1 MTRPESGGR
10 PTRPG
15 GFQQYGK
22 TIPVE
27 GGIKAQ
33 STRGA
38 IGESWWSQ
46 RFIAVLESFD
56 MGTRLARGRNYA
68 RKGQVLRLDVS
79 PGLVSSSVQGSRP
92 SPYRVQIKVNPYDRP
107 TWTRIERAMAS
118 QALFLARLL
127 AGEMPAQIEDLF
139 AEAGS
144 PLFPARASDLD
155 MSCSCPDWA
164 LPCKHIAAT
173 FYLLAERFDADPFEI
188 LHWRGRDRET
198 LLTNLRTLRGAT
210 DQRKRATKKRSP
222 AKTAPEAGGIGTG
235 AALRDMTTP
244 DLAETVGRF
253 WVPPVPLPPRP
264 PALVTDV
271 DLVLR
276 QLPVPDALLGGK
288 ELTDTL
294 RRLYAT
300 FRP

>member
-15 GFQQYGK
+15 GRGRPTRPGGFQQYAK

-127 AGEMPAQIEDLF
+127 AGEMPAPDR
-139 AEAGS
+139 GS
-144 PLFPARASDLD
+144 LRGSRFPALPRAGERPRHVLLVSGLG
-155 MSCSCPDWA
+155 
-164 LPCKHIAAT
+164 IAVQAHCGH
-173 FYLLAERFDADPFEI
+173 LLSA
-188 LHWRGRDRET
+188 GRAIR
-198 LLTNLRTLRGAT
+198 RR
-210 DQRKRATKKRSP
+210 P
-222 AKTAPEAGGIGTG
+222 V
-235 AALRDMTTP
+235 RD
-244 DLAETVGRF
+244 
-253 WVPPVPLPPRP
+253 
-264 PALVTDV
+264 PALAGPRSRDSTDESAH
-271 DLVLR
+271 
-276 QLPVPDALLGGK
+276 PS
-288 ELTDTL
+288 
-294 RRLYAT
+294 RRH
-300 FRP
+300 